1 MNTGALYV
9 VSTPIGNLQDI
20 TVRALEV
27 LGGVHVIA
35 CEDTRTTRTLLRKW
49 DISTRLMSLHRFSEN
64 RKTRAI
70 LQRLEQGQ
78 DVALVSD
85 AGTPAISDPGSRLVR
100 AAQDAGYRVIPIPG
114 PSSITAAIS
123 ASGMDGSS
131 FVYLGFVPRKREQKK
146 SFFERLRIVERTAIF
161 LEAPLRVKATLRIAS
176 EILGSRRLVLL
187 RELTK
192 MHEEI
197 LAGTAETI
205 LADLEK
211 RPEVRGEIIVVVES
225 GETSRPDVDI
235 SDSVKTLMAEG
246 LSGKRLAEEAHERFG
261 VRKGDAYDEFLRI
274 KRKNSADVP

>member
-1 MNTGALYV
+1 VNQGALYI

-20 TVRALEV
+20 TVRAIEV
-27 LGGVHVIA
+27 LGRVHVIA
-35 CEDTRTTRTLLRKW
+35 CEDTRNTRILLRKW

-100 AAQDAGYRVIPIPG
+100 AAQEAGHRVIPIPG

-123 ASGMDGSS
+123 VSGMDASS
-131 FVYLGFVPRKREQKK
+131 FVYLSFVPRKREQKR
-146 SFFERLRIVERTAIF
+146 SFFEKLRIVERTALF
-161 LEAPLRVKATLRIAS
+161 LEAPLRVKATLRTAS
-176 EILGSRRLVLL
+176 EILGTRRMVLL

-197 LAGTAETI
+197 LSGTAETI
-205 LADLEK
+205 LAELET
-211 RPEVRGEIIVVVES
+211 RPEVKGEIIVVVES
-225 GETSRPDVDI
+225 NAIFRPDVDI
-235 SDSVKTLMAEG
+235 SDAVKSLMAEG
-246 LSGKRLAEEAHERFG
+246 LSGKRLADEAHERFG

-274 KRKNSADVP
+274 KRLDATEIP